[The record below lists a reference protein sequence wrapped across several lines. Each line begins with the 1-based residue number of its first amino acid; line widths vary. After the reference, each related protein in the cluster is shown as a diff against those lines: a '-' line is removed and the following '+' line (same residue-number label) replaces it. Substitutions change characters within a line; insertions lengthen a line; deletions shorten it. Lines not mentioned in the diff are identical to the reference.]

1 MSNNDIE
8 VSVDLTKLD
17 VSTNVDIETKQNI
30 ITDIVLSSGGGTKD
44 HNKLK
49 NRDMENQHPI
59 TAITD
64 LPAKLTELDTTDAD
78 LQDKIL
84 SETTRATTKEI
95 KLETAINKEIS
106 RATTKE
112 DSLEASIDTEITR
125 AISAERILTN
135 SVNNLSATVS
145 NNYTSLSD
153 KINTKQPIGDY
164 ATNTALNTE
173 ITRATQAEKT
183 LTNNINNLS
192 VTVDSNYS
200 VLSDKINTKQ
210 PIGDYATN
218 TAVNTVSQNLA
229 QEITNRKNADIELQ
243 QQITAN
249 KTNFVNYRT
258 AENQDIIDNT
268 IKASI
273 PTKNSQLTNDSGFIT
288 SDDVPTKVSQLIN
301 DSDYQTSVQV
311 MTAIASI
318 PQFKLKIVDSLPKTG
333 EKMVLYLVRKEVES
347 LDIFNEYLW
356 IEETSSFELLGSTDI
371 DLSEYYKKT
380 ETDSLLNNK
389 VDKVTGK
396 SLISDTEIER
406 LSGVTNYDDTAI
418 LNNISG
424 INSSIQ
430 GINADL
436 ATKQDVISDLS
447 TIREGAI
454 LGSTALQTETDPV
467 YMADK
472 PYLALK
478 SELPIIPTNV
488 SDFYNDAGY
497 ITNTVNDLVNYTNTT
512 ALTDL
517 LSKKQDT
524 LVNQENIK
532 SVNNQSLL
540 GSGNLDIDTLENVT
554 YAELVEL
561 KTNGQL
567 KNGLYYRITD
577 YVTTTNGAS
586 ANSAEPSRSAGH
598 QFDIIVQALGT
609 SDLSEICTACLH
621 EGDTYFI
628 NDNLSGW
635 QIWYDI
641 NNDTTKYA
649 WADTTNGKGVIY
661 RLIDEKGNECP
672 YDFKNI
678 QFYRNPSNYS
688 DIKSLLTVSDGY
700 YYTFSHYTSSTT
712 VEDWTL
718 GTAGTRFNFENKL
731 GECSDRQSDGDTTKI
746 KKLNNSLFI
755 LTQSASRMTR
765 NSWGVTAYNNTMVT
779 TDMFNNSA
787 IFNFTNNICSSEFTL
802 NNMGITVN
810 NNKFLG
816 EFSTNYISGSFNNN
830 TIKAFMSE
838 NVFYMYFYNNTVN
851 KQFAANIILYSC
863 QNNTFSGDFMFNV
876 TSPAFSS
883 NKINGNFTYNF
894 TSPSFQN
901 NTISGEL
908 KRNSFGVRFR
918 YNNAKSML
926 GNDIGNNVTYC
937 TFGDGFNY
945 NNVSNNAY
953 YCTFGDYNTNNTVEP
968 SIGYIKTASGTYGVN
983 LGLSNSTIKAGVI
996 GSSSTNLL
1004 DLTAL
1009 PTNTSYPMTIEKDIN
1024 GKILAT
1030 WSDSGATKG
1039 KYKDSITAT
1048 EWNDINT
1055 TIQIENWEE

>member
-8 VSVDLTKLD
+8 VSVNLTKSD
-17 VSTNVDIETKQNI
+17 VNTNIDVETKQNI

-49 NRDMENQHPI
+49 NRDIEDQHPI
-59 TAITD
+59 SAITG
-64 LPAKLTELDTTDAD
+64 LSAKLNELDITDID
-78 LQDKIL
+78 LQNKIL

-112 DSLEASIDTEITR
+112 DSLEASIDTEVTR

-173 ITRATQAEKT
+173 TTRATQAENA
-183 LTNNINNLS
+183 LTNSINNLS

-200 VLSDKINTKQ
+200 VLSDKIDTKQ

-218 TAVNTVSQNLA
+218 TAVNTVSQNLT

-243 QQITAN
+243 AQITAN

-258 AENQDIIDNT
+258 AENQDIIDNA
-268 IKASI
+268 IKVSI

-288 SDDVPTKVSQLIN
+288 SADVPTKVSQLIN
-301 DSDYQTSVQV
+301 DSDYQTSTQV

-318 PQFKLKIVDSLPKTG
+318 PQFKLKIVDSLPETG
-333 EKMVLYLVRKEVES
+333 EKMVLYLVRKEVEP
-347 LDIFNEYLW
+347 LNIFNEYLW

-380 ETDSLLNNK
+380 ETNNLLNGK

-406 LSGVTNYDDTAI
+406 LSGITNYDDTAI

-447 TIREGAI
+447 TIREGAS
-454 LGSTALQTETDPV
+454 LGATSLQTETDPI
-467 YMADK
+467 YTADK

-478 SELPIIPTNV
+478 SELPTIPTNI
-488 SDFYNDAGY
+488 SEFHNDVGY
-497 ITNTVNDLVNYTNTT
+497 ITNTVDDLVNYTDTT
-512 ALTDL
+512 ALTNL
-517 LSKKQDT
+517 LANKQDT

-567 KNGLYYRITD
+567 KKGLYYRITD
-577 YVTTTNGAS
+577 YVTTTNGKTT
-586 ANSAEPSRSAGH
+586 NSAEPSRSAGH
-598 QFDIIVQALGT
+598 QFDIIIQALGV
-609 SDLSEICTACLH
+609 SDLAEICTACLH
-621 EGDTYFI
+621 EGDTYFA
-628 NDNLSGW
+628 NENLSAW

-641 NNDTTKYA
+641 NNDTTKYK
-649 WADTTNGKGVIY
+649 WAVTDGTGKGVIY
-661 RLIDEKGNECP
+661 RLIDEWGNDCA

-678 QFYRNPSNYS
+678 QFYRDKTLSKYS
-688 DIKSLLTVSDGY
+688 SLKSYLTATDGY
-700 YYTFSHYTSSTT
+700 YYTFCDIRNSKISDASITSSKCRSNFTDFTT
-712 VEDWTL
+712 GSNSDGIRRLNNNIFL
-718 GTAGTRFNFENKL
+718 GESSDYLTINNKL
-731 GECSDRQSDGDTTKI
+731 GYDNYNNIFGVATEGCTADRYFRGNVFGTDVYYFNIGANFVENIVGSKI
-746 KKLNNSLFI
+746 YSLKADNFCRYNTIGNNNSY
-755 LTQSASRMTR
+755 LTFDNYSEYSTIGSNNDTIYFKNYFTR
-765 NSWGVTAYNNTMVT
+765 SKLGNNCYDCTFGCYN
-779 TDMFNNSA
+779 
-787 IFNFTNNICSSEFTL
+787 
-802 NNMGITVN
+802 
-810 NNKFLG
+810 
-816 EFSTNYISGSFNNN
+816 
-830 TIKAFMSE
+830 
-838 NVFYMYFYNNTVN
+838 
-851 KQFAANIILYSC
+851 
-863 QNNTFSGDFMFNV
+863 
-876 TSPAFSS
+876 
-883 NKINGNFTYNF
+883 
-894 TSPSFQN
+894 
-901 NTISGEL
+901 
-908 KRNSFGVRFR
+908 R
-918 YNNAKSML
+918 YNNIGSNVVAINF
-926 GNDIGNNVTYC
+926 GNEVQNVKIG
-937 TFGDGFNY
+937 
-945 NNVSNNAY
+945 SNTQNL
-953 YCTFGDYNTNNTVEP
+953 
-968 SIGYIKTASGTYGVN
+968 SIDNGV
-983 LGLSNSTIKAGVI
+983 K

-1009 PTNTSYPMTIEKDIN
+1009 PTKTAYQIDIKMDVN
-1024 GKILAT
+1024 GKVLAL
-1030 WSDSGATKG
+1030 WQDLGITKG
-1039 KYKDSITAT
+1039 KYKESITAT
-1048 EWNDINT
+1048 TWNDITPDYYT
-1055 TIQIENWEE
+1055 TTQIDEQIGDISSVLDSLNGEVQ

>member
-1 MSNNDIE
+1 MYSKDLEI
-8 VSVDLTKLD
+8 SVDLNKQNVDTSVSIESKTVTAD
-17 VSTNVDIETKQNI
+17 VSLTA
-30 ITDIVLSSGGGTKD
+30 GGGTSY

-59 TAITD
+59 SAITD
-64 LPAKLTELDTTDAD
+64 LSAKLTELGTANAD
-78 LQDKIL
+78 LQDKI
-84 SETTRATTKEI
+84 SAETLRATAKEVE
-95 KLETAINKEIS
+95 LET
-106 RATTKE
+106 
-112 DSLEASIDTEITR
+112 SL
-125 AISAERILTN
+125 
-135 SVNNLSATVS
+135 
-145 NNYTSLSD
+145 
-153 KINTKQPIGDY
+153 
-164 ATNTALNTE
+164 
-173 ITRATQAEKT
+173 TQTEKT
-183 LTNNINNLS
+183 LTNSINNLS

-200 VLSDKINTKQ
+200 SLSDKIDTKQ

-218 TAVNTVSQNLA
+218 TAVNTVSQNLT

-243 QQITAN
+243 EQITAN

-288 SDDVPTKVSQLIN
+288 SADVPTKVSQLAN
-301 DSDYQTSVQV
+301 DSDYQTSAQV
-311 MTAIASI
+311 MAAIAAI
-318 PQFKLKIVDSLPKTG
+318 PQFQLKIVDSLPETG
-333 EKMVLYLVRKEVES
+333 EKMVLYLVRKEVEP

-356 IEETSSFELLGSTDI
+356 IEETSSFELLGSTAI

-380 ETDSLLNNK
+380 ETDSLLNGK

-406 LSGVTNYDDTAI
+406 LSTVTNYDDTAI
-418 LNNISG
+418 LNDISG

-430 GINADL
+430 GINANL

-447 TIREGAI
+447 TIREGASI
-454 LGSTALQTETDPV
+454 GVTALQAETDPI
-467 YMADK
+467 YTADK

-478 SELPIIPTNV
+478 SELPTIPTNV
-488 SDFYNDAGY
+488 SEFHNDVGY
-497 ITNTVNDLVNYTNTT
+497 ITNAVDDLINYTDTT

-517 LSKKQDT
+517 LSKKQDN

-554 YAELVEL
+554 YSELIDL

-567 KNGLYYRITD
+567 KKGLYYRITD
-577 YVTTTNGAS
+577 YVTTTNGTTT
-586 ANSAEPSRSAGH
+586 NSSEPSRSAGH
-598 QFDIIVQALGT
+598 QFDIIVQALGV
-609 SDLSEICTACLH
+609 SDLAEICTACLH
-621 EGDTYFI
+621 EGDTYFV

-641 NNDTTKYA
+641 NNDTSKYA

-678 QFYRNPSNYS
+678 QFYRNPSNYA
-688 DIKSLLTVSDGY
+688 DIKTLLTVSDGY

-718 GTAGTRFNFENKL
+718 GPAGTRFNFENKL
-731 GECSDRQSDGDTTKI
+731 GECSDRQSNSDTTKT
-746 KKLNNSLFI
+746 KKLNNSIFVLS
-755 LTQSASRMTR
+755 QSGTYMTR
-765 NSWGVTAYNNTMVT
+765 NYWGVTAYNNTMCT
-779 TDMFNNSA
+779 TGIYNNSA
-787 IFNFTNNICSSEFTL
+787 VMNFTNNICSSVFWG
-802 NNMGITVN
+802 NNMGITIN

-838 NVFYMYFYNNTVN
+838 NVFYMYFYANTVN

-876 TSPAFSS
+876 TSPGFSR
-883 NKINGNFTYNF
+883 NTLNANFTYNF
-894 TSPSFQN
+894 TSPAFQD
-901 NTISGEL
+901 NTTSGEL
-908 KRNSFGVRFR
+908 KRNRFGVRFR
-918 YNNAKSML
+918 YNNVKSML

-945 NNVSNNAY
+945 NNVSSNAY

-1009 PTNTSYPMTIEKDIN
+1009 PTNTSYSITIQKDVN
-1024 GKILAT
+1024 GKVLAT
-1030 WSDSGATKG
+1030 WNDLGTTKG
-1039 KYKDSITAT
+1039 KYKDSVTAT
-1048 EWNDINT
+1048 TWNDITPDYYT
-1055 TIQIENWEE
+1055 TAQIDEQIGDISSVLDSLNGEVS